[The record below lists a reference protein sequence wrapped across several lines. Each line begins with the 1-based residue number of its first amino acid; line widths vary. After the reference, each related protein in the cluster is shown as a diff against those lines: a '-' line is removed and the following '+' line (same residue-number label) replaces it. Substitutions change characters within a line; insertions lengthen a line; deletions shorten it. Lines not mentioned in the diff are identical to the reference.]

1 MLTYIAFKFVL
12 VMIIPFSHVHHQVR
26 AKTIRLNSKNSAKAL
41 HKYVKS
47 MMPIKQI
54 KEKKKIFHEKN
65 SITFPHLS
73 HAMPLFRGFM
83 YPIFCS
89 LLYQLSVLNSM
100 QLRLRATANSR
111 LNG

>member
-54 KEKKKIFHEKN
+54 KEKKKD
-65 SITFPHLS
+65 LS
-73 HAMPLFRGFM
+73 RKEFDNFSTPVPCHALISWLHVSYLLFTVISALC
-83 YPIFCS
+83 P
-89 LLYQLSVLNSM
+89 
-100 QLRLRATANSR
+100 
-111 LNG
+111 